1 MSFDNF
7 CVDMLN
13 MLKQLNIFDLQ
24 RKINQKT
31 QKITACFERILELC
45 HKRILFHAER
55 KQMRFF
61 FEVPEYLFGYPLY
74 DLNDAIRF
82 VVNALTQN
90 GFLAVYY
97 FPRFVYISW
106 DMKEIEHNKQ
116 GKKRLQ
122 NSVERGLDFKYKP
135 SGKLTLDID

>member
-1 MSFDNF
+1 M
-7 CVDMLN
+7 
-13 MLKQLNIFDLQ
+13 
-24 RKINQKT
+24 NQKS
-31 QKITACFERILELC
+31 QKIAACFERVLALC

-74 DLNDAIRF
+74 DVNDAIRF
-82 VVNALTQN
+82 VVNALSQN

-97 FPRFVYISW
+97 FPRFVYVSW
-106 DMKEIEHNKQ
+106 DMKEIEANKQ

-122 NSVERGLDFKYKP
+122 ASVERGLDFKYKP
-135 SGKLTLDID
+135 SGKLTLEID